1 MRIIGMTNIKLKKK
15 YNTAKSFPACH
26 GAMRESCFD
35 IDAPFVWRCSYV
47 TVRFDLK
54 NSFTPTSDDDSGAN
68 ADTVPNYEAERRAV
82 APVLNEADVSQSSTP
97 CTCADSSLRP
107 TFAWHGTEKVAA

>member
-1 MRIIGMTNIKLKKK
+1 MLPLFG
-15 YNTAKSFPACH
+15 
-26 GAMRESCFD
+26 D
-35 IDAPFVWRCSYV
+35 VVYV

-82 APVLNEADVSQSSTP
+82 APVLSEADVSQSSTP

-107 TFAWHGTEKVAA
+107 TFAWHGTEKVAADETVRHVVTDHAVALREGPV